1 MRRSKQLAGSAMA
14 PAATRKTPSR
24 GIAQRVGYPRLGTL
38 TRYIIALRYA
48 MGEKTHALAE
58 EFGTSSGYVSTIA
71 VAHGLARR
79 GHRPRLVNPDE
90 IQRLKKSA
98 TLRAEALKRA
108 AAEWLRL
115 AQ

>member
-24 GIAQRVGYPRLGTL
+24 GTAQRVGCSRLGKL
-38 TRYIIALRYA
+38 ARFSIALRYA